1 MTFAG
6 QNNPQDPLFVLNMSC
21 GIFIAGLLNTAVGP
35 QSGSL
40 CLKVHQVNR
49 QSRKLNFKS
58 AVVMFTTSS

>member
-40 CLKVHQVNR
+40 CLKVHQVN
-49 QSRKLNFKS
+49 KTVKEIEF
-58 AVVMFTTSS
+58 